1 MEPWAWIPRCFAAQ
15 EDLGAGSRIL
25 SIHIPHSTPHIPH
38 LLYWVSMSF
47 RSLVLGVFLSVLFA
61 VPLYADDSVADG
73 PAEVSDPL
81 QKGKTGIESIDTLT
95 VNEWD
100 IPTKRNSLP
109 LTMLFS
115 IFPGGGQYYTEH
127 YVRGGFITGA
137 ELFLFYEV
145 YYNKAFQKDRVIKQ
159 ARPFQDSV
167 ALYTR
172 LLAQAERDSIP
183 SIQEKRNQFINRV
196 REKSDKKKEQEDLR
210 IAENAWLLGIHLYG
224 MFDAFGIWWNNNHRS
239 VELRS
244 MKTAILWGLIPGFG
258 QMYNGEFGKAGLLY
272 MGLIGASTSIWTSQ
286 KMVNYYVD
294 RKHVMEAEDP
304 TSEDCERVT
313 ERLTYFRK
321 NRNQYIWGM
330 ALIYL
335 YSIGDAAVDA
345 LLSDFDNPIHLAV
358 LPDLV
363 SRGAQALV
371 TLDF

>member
-1 MEPWAWIPRCFAAQ
+1 MKFVAYIA
-15 EDLGAGSRIL
+15 
-25 SIHIPHSTPHIPH
+25 
-38 LLYWVSMSF
+38 LLVC
-47 RSLVLGVFLSVLFA
+47 LGVT
-61 VPLYADDSVADG
+61 PLWAQ
-73 PAEVSDPL
+73 SDPL

-100 IPTKRNSLP
+100 VPTTRNSLP

-115 IFPGGGQYYTEH
+115 IFPGGGHYYTEH
-127 YVRGGFITGA
+127 YIRGGFITA
-137 ELFLFYEV
+137 FEAFLFYEV
-145 YYNKAFQKDRVIKQ
+145 YYNKAFQKDRVLKQ

-172 LLAQAERDSIP
+172 KLAFAERDSIP
-183 SIQEKRNQFINRV
+183 SYQKKRNEFVNRV

-210 IAENAWLLGIHLYG
+210 IAENAWLLGLHLYG
-224 MFDAFGIWWNNNHRS
+224 MFDAFGIWWNNNYRS

-244 MKTAILWGLIPGFG
+244 MKTAILWALIPGFG

-286 KMVNYYVD
+286 KMVTYYVK
-294 RKHVMEAEDP
+294 RKHTMEAESPD
-304 TSEDCERVT
+304 SDDYDRVAERT
-313 ERLTYFRK
+313 TYYRK
-321 NRNQYIWGM
+321 NRNQYIWGI

-345 LLSDFDNPIHLAV
+345 LLSDFDNPVHLAL
-358 LPDLV
+358 LPTLTG
-363 SRGAQALV
+363 GAQALM